1 MPVRFKGLSEY
12 QRNFLW
18 KKSYLSESYNPSV
31 GRKYSWAGLRSDQ
44 LGITKEPSFISKRRV
59 PYHDPQ
65 ISKYLEWNGTV
76 KDNDSVV
83 PPEPQTTRTPKP
95 KEAEQ
100 REDANPETAPSLE
113 ASRVPKRTRSHSAD
127 SRAEGASDSVEKHQG
142 VTRNHAPVNADVEL
156 RPSTKPL
163 PESIDPRLDRHL
175 RKKAGLAVVPTNN
188 ALRNSEYQRQ
198 FVGRPVKKLLQCLQP
213 IRCSEHVCF
222 EAMEELAAELSVPS
236 KEPPISNQGPFLFQG
251 NTFIHETEYKRNFKG
266 LTPVKEPK
274 SREYLKGNSSFEML
288 SPEKKADEPLDLE
301 VDMAS
306 EDSDQPVKKPAP
318 WRHQRL
324 GKVNSEYRAKFL
336 SPAQYFYKA
345 GAWTRMKENFSNQVK
360 ELREKAESYRKRV
373 QGTHFSRDHL
383 NQIMSDSNCCWDVS
397 SITSS
402 EGAMSNNVRAL
413 DLAGDLTSH
422 RTPQKHPP
430 TNREEKKVASE
441 EQPPKNTT
449 RRPELPE
456 AAATVRRKLAWD
468 AEEGAKEDTQEEPRG
483 EEDRR
488 EERGEGKQMCA
499 AELEKL
505 DTQTPKTDR
514 RKEGSE
520 TSSVS
525 SGKGGRLPT
534 PRLRELGIQRTH
546 HDLTTPAV
554 GGAVLVS
561 PSKVKPPGLEQRR
574 RAFSQDGLET
584 LKKDITKKGKPRPLS
599 LLTSP
604 TAGMKTVD
612 PLPLREDCEADGLR
626 FTEGTLPVP
635 KVSDLQPST
644 PGQPSPCAP
653 PYCHPSSR
661 IQGRLRDPE
670 FQHNMRKPRM
680 NNLQLPPHDAF
691 NDEDA
696 DRLSEISARS
706 AVSSLRAFQT
716 LARAQKRKEN
726 FWGKP

>member
-1 MPVRFKGLSEY
+1 MTGLSEY

-31 GRKYSWAGLRSDQ
+31 GQKYSWAGLRSDQ
-44 LGITKEPSFISKRRV
+44 SGITKEPSFISKRRV

-76 KDNDSVV
+76 REKDALA
-83 PPEPQTTRTPKP
+83 PPEPQTIQTPKP
-95 KEAEQ
+95 QEAEQ
-100 REDANPETAPSLE
+100 REDANQDTALSLE

-127 SRAEGASDSVEKHQG
+127 SRAEGASDTVEKHQD
-142 VTRNHAPVNADVEL
+142 VTGNHALVNADVEL

-163 PESIDPRLDRHL
+163 PKSIDPRLDRHL
-175 RKKAGLAVVPTNN
+175 RKKAGLAVPPSNN
-188 ALRNSEYQRQ
+188 TLRNSEYQRQ
-198 FVGRPVKKLLQCLQP
+198 FVWKTCKETAPV
-213 IRCSEHVCF
+213 F
-222 EAMEELAAELSVPS
+222 AT
-236 KEPPISNQGPFLFQG
+236 NQVFRNKSQVIPQFQG

-274 SREYLKGNSSFEML
+274 SREYLKGDSSFEML
-288 SPEKKADEPLDLE
+288 TPEKKAAEPLDLE
-301 VDMAS
+301 VDMVS

-345 GAWTRMKENFSNQVK
+345 GAWTHVKENLSNQGSVNAMWYAEVK

-402 EGAMSNNVRAL
+402 EGTVSSNIRAL
-413 DLAGDLTSH
+413 DLARDLTSH

-430 TNREEKKVASE
+430 TKLEEKKVASG
-441 EQPPKNTT
+441 EQPLKDTSK
-449 RRPELPE
+449 RLELPE
-456 AAATVRRKLAWD
+456 AVSVRRKLAWD
-468 AEEGAKEDTQEEPRG
+468 AAESTKEDAQEEPRA
-483 EEDRR
+483 EEDGR
-488 EERGEGKQMCA
+488 EERGKGKQTSVG
-499 AELEKL
+499 ELEKL
-505 DTQTPKTDR
+505 DTQTPKADR
-514 RKEGSE
+514 PKEGSE

-525 SGKGGRLPT
+525 SGNGGRLPT

-561 PSKVKPPGLEQRR
+561 PSKVKPPALEQRR
-574 RAFSQDGLET
+574 RSFSQDGLET
-584 LKKDITKKGKPRPLS
+584 LKKDITKKEKPRPMS

-612 PLPLREDCEADGLR
+612 PLPLREDYEASVLR
-626 FTEGTLPVP
+626 FAEGTLPVS
-635 KVSDLQPST
+635 KVSDCQPSS
-644 PGQPSPCAP
+644 PGQPSPCALA
-653 PYCHPSSR
+653 YCHPSSR

-670 FQHNMRKPRM
+670 FQHNMGKPRTGS
-680 NNLQLPPHDAF
+680 LQPPPHNAF

-696 DRLSEISARS
+696 DRLSEISAHS
-706 AVSSLRAFQT
+706 AVSSLLAFQT
-716 LARAQKRKEN
+716 LARAQRRKEN

>member
-76 KDNDSVV
+76 KENDALV
-83 PPEPQTTRTPKP
+83 PPEPQTIRTPKP

-100 REDANPETAPSLE
+100 GEEANQEAALSQE

-127 SRAEGASDSVEKHQG
+127 SRAEGASDTVEKHQG

-163 PESIDPRLDRHL
+163 SESIDPRLDRHL

-198 FVGRPVKKLLQCLQP
+198 FVWKTCKETAPV
-213 IRCSEHVCF
+213 F
-222 EAMEELAAELSVPS
+222 TT
-236 KEPPISNQGPFLFQG
+236 NQVFRNKSQIIPQFQG

-266 LTPVKEPK
+266 LTPAKEPK

-306 EDSDQPVKKPAP
+306 EDSDKPVKKSAP

-345 GAWTRMKENFSNQVK
+345 GAWTRVKENFSNQVK

-402 EGAMSNNVRAL
+402 EGTMSNNIRAL

-430 TNREEKKVASE
+430 INREEKKVASE

-449 RRPELPE
+449 RRLELPE
-456 AAATVRRKLAWD
+456 AATTVRRKLAWD
-468 AEEGAKEDTQEEPRG
+468 AAESTKEDTQEKPRG

-488 EERGEGKQMCA
+488 EEREEDKQMCA

-505 DTQTPKTDR
+505 DTPPKTDR
-514 RKEGSE
+514 PMEGSE

-574 RAFSQDGLET
+574 RAFSQDGLDT
-584 LKKDITKKGKPRPLS
+584 LKKDVTKKGKPRPMS

-626 FTEGTLPVP
+626 FVEGTLPVS
-635 KVSDLQPST
+635 KISDRQPVT

-670 FQHNMRKPRM
+670 FQHNMGKPRK

>member
-1 MPVRFKGLSEY
+1 MTGLSEY

-31 GRKYSWAGLRSDQ
+31 GQKYSWAGLRSDQ
-44 LGITKEPSFISKRRV
+44 LGITKEPGFISKRRV

-76 KDNDSVV
+76 RKKDTLV
-83 PPEPQTTRTPKP
+83 PPEPQAFGTPKP
-95 KEAEQ
+95 QEAEQ
-100 REDANPETAPSLE
+100 GEDANQEAVLSLE

-127 SRAEGASDSVEKHQG
+127 SRAEGVSDTVEKHQG
-142 VTRNHAPVNADVEL
+142 VTRSHAPVSADVEL
-156 RPSTKPL
+156 RPSSKQPL
-163 PESIDPRLDRHL
+163 SQSIDPRLDRHL

-198 FVGRPVKKLLQCLQP
+198 FVWKT
-213 IRCSEHVCF
+213 
-222 EAMEELAAELSVPS
+222 S
-236 KEPPISNQGPFLFQG
+236 KESAPVFASNQVFRNKSQIIPQFQG
-251 NTFIHETEYKRNFKG
+251 NTFTHETEYKRNFKG

-274 SREYLKGNSSFEML
+274 SREYLKGNSSLEML
-288 SPEKKADEPLDLE
+288 TPVKKADEPLDLE

-306 EDSDQPVKKPAP
+306 EDSDQSVKKPAS

-345 GAWTRMKENFSNQVK
+345 GAWTRVKENLSNQGSLNAMWYAEVK

-397 SITSS
+397 SVTSS
-402 EGAMSNNVRAL
+402 EGTVSSNIRAL
-413 DLAGDLTSH
+413 DLAGDLTNH

-430 TNREEKKVASE
+430 TKLEERKVASG
-441 EQPPKNTT
+441 EQPLKNST
-449 RRPELPE
+449 RRLEMPEP
-456 AAATVRRKLAWD
+456 AASVRRKLAWD
-468 AEEGAKEDTQEEPRG
+468 AEESTKEDTQEEPRA
-483 EEDRR
+483 EEDGR
-488 EERGEGKQMCA
+488 EERGQDKQTCA
-499 AELEKL
+499 VELEKP
-505 DTQTPKTDR
+505 DTQTPKADR
-514 RKEGSE
+514 LTEGSE

-574 RAFSQDGLET
+574 RASSQDGLET
-584 LKKDITKKGKPRPLS
+584 LKKDITKKGKPRPMS

-604 TAGMKTVD
+604 AAGMKTVD
-612 PLPLREDCEADGLR
+612 PLPLREDCEANVLR
-626 FTEGTLPVP
+626 FADTLPVS
-635 KVSDLQPST
+635 KILDRQPST
-644 PGQPSPCAP
+644 PGQLPPCAP

-670 FQHNMRKPRM
+670 FQHNMGKPRT
-680 NNLQLPPHDAF
+680 NNLQLHPHDAF

>member
-31 GRKYSWAGLRSDQ
+31 GQKYSWAGLRSDQ
-44 LGITKEPSFISKRRV
+44 LGITKEPGFISKRRV

-76 KDNDSVV
+76 RKKDTLV
-83 PPEPQTTRTPKP
+83 PPEPQAFGTPKP
-95 KEAEQ
+95 QEAEQ
-100 REDANPETAPSLE
+100 GEDANQEAVLSLE

-127 SRAEGASDSVEKHQG
+127 SRAEGVSDTVEKHQG
-142 VTRNHAPVNADVEL
+142 VTRSHAPVSADVEL
-156 RPSTKPL
+156 RPSSKQPL
-163 PESIDPRLDRHL
+163 SQSIDPR
-175 RKKAGLAVVPTNN
+175 
-188 ALRNSEYQRQ
+188 
-198 FVGRPVKKLLQCLQP
+198 
-213 IRCSEHVCF
+213 
-222 EAMEELAAELSVPS
+222 
-236 KEPPISNQGPFLFQG
+236 FQG
-251 NTFIHETEYKRNFKG
+251 NTFTHETEYKRNFKG

-274 SREYLKGNSSFEML
+274 SREYLKGNSSLEML
-288 SPEKKADEPLDLE
+288 TPVKKADEPLDLE

-306 EDSDQPVKKPAP
+306 EDSDQSVKKPAS

-345 GAWTRMKENFSNQVK
+345 GAWTRVKENLSNQGSLNAMWYAEVK

-397 SITSS
+397 SVTSS
-402 EGAMSNNVRAL
+402 EGTVSSNIRAL
-413 DLAGDLTSH
+413 DLAGDLTNH

-430 TNREEKKVASE
+430 TKLEERKVASG
-441 EQPPKNTT
+441 EQPLKNST
-449 RRPELPE
+449 RRLEMPEP
-456 AAATVRRKLAWD
+456 AASVRRKLAWD
-468 AEEGAKEDTQEEPRG
+468 AEESTKEDTQEEPRA
-483 EEDRR
+483 EEDGR
-488 EERGEGKQMCA
+488 EERGQDKQTCA
-499 AELEKL
+499 VELEKP
-505 DTQTPKTDR
+505 DTQTPKADR
-514 RKEGSE
+514 LTEGSE

-574 RAFSQDGLET
+574 RASSQDGLET
-584 LKKDITKKGKPRPLS
+584 LKKDITKKGKPRPMS

-604 TAGMKTVD
+604 AAGMKTVD
-612 PLPLREDCEADGLR
+612 PLPLREDCEANVLR
-626 FTEGTLPVP
+626 FADTLPVS
-635 KVSDLQPST
+635 KILDRQPST
-644 PGQPSPCAP
+644 PGQLPPCAP

-670 FQHNMRKPRM
+670 FQHNMGKPRT
-680 NNLQLPPHDAF
+680 NNLQLHPHDAF